1 LSLMRLF
8 TGLAIPSHVI
18 DALDA
23 ALEQLR
29 AAAPLRWS
37 PLENLHITSKFIGE
51 WPDARLPELQNA
63 LAILDTPGEFRVTVA
78 RFGFLP
84 NPHRPKIFFAGVC
97 GEVGLA
103 ALAERIDAKLAE
115 LGVRR
120 EERPYTPHLT
130 LARTGNEGIGN
141 LRERVEALVAA
152 NPENF
157 EFGSFEV
164 REFHLYSSKAG
175 AAGSIYSRL
184 ATYPLRK
191 AAS

>member
-1 LSLMRLF
+1 MRLF

-23 ALEQLR
+23 ALRELR
-29 AAAPLRWS
+29 PTARLRWS

-51 WPDARLPELQNA
+51 WPVSRVPELQSL
-63 LAILDTPGEFRVTVA
+63 LAVLDPPGEFEVTVS

-84 NPHRPKIFFAGVC
+84 NPLRPKIFFAGVQ
-97 GEVGLA
+97 GEAGLNALSERTDA
-103 ALAERIDAKLAE
+103 AFAN

-130 LARTGNEGIGN
+130 LARIGNEPIGG
-141 LRERVEALVAA
+141 LRERIADMPPATQ
-152 NPENF
+152 
-157 EFGSFEV
+157 EFGSFAA
-164 REFHLYSSKAG
+164 REFHLYSSHN
-175 AAGSIYSRL
+175 SIYSRL
-184 ATYPLRK
+184 ATYSLQR